1 MRTRASA
8 IVGRDAEL
16 EVLRHGLDQAARGY
30 GGPVFLVGEAGIGK
44 TRLAETT
51 TSLGLEAGLVT
62 LRGRVGTLGPM
73 VPFRPITEA
82 LLSLLRRGE
91 LDGIGD
97 LGPYRGVLGRFI
109 PEWATGEPQTQA
121 PSIVVLAE
129 ALLRLL
135 SMIGRDRGCLLVL
148 EDLQAADAETL
159 AIIEYLI
166 DNLADA
172 PILLLSTLRAE
183 RCDALDLATAT
194 ALRDTGAVLELARLD
209 RAGTCRVAASVLDVA
224 VDALPEPLADWLWQG
239 SAGVP
244 FVIEELVAEV
254 TKSGLVS
261 PVEEA
266 TELALGESL
275 TATAVPAAV
284 VRSVGHRANRL
295 GPDATRVL
303 SLAAVTGNRFS
314 LPVVRE
320 ATGIDDRTLLATLH
334 AGMAAALVGPD
345 EPAPDWYA
353 FRHPLSAEALLA
365 ALTPTERAEL
375 SRQAA
380 DAVERLHPDLDGDWC
395 ALVAELRLHAGELAR
410 AGRLYAAAGER
421 ALTSGG
427 VLSAIAMLDRA
438 RRSLTPAGDPDLYA
452 DIVNSLVLALGET
465 GQFDRA
471 FELADVVDALGGAGL
486 RPTRQAALHAR
497 LAAVGDLAARWT
509 DASDQIAKAR
519 ALIGPD
525 AADEDTAPVDG
536 IAAHLALSM
545 PGPDRLRTAEELAHR
560 AATAAERAPLPVV
573 ACEAWQLLGVLARER
588 DLGTANAYFDRAERF
603 AARHRLPIQRVYSQ
617 VLKAGTT
624 YLADG
629 SVDEMEQAR
638 QQALRIGA
646 LPLAYIAEGI
656 IAMRTV
662 LHGDYA
668 TAARMVDDCLG
679 VASRM
684 HAGQTLS
691 YILVVKGT
699 LAAHRGDR
707 RGMTAALDELDR
719 SGTGAA
725 YELSLAYGLARTF
738 CALLEEDREL
748 AQRELSQALAYD
760 AENPTTFHVAGKNG
774 LALLLGVLAERAGW
788 AHYETVTATAAST
801 MRWNRQFVA
810 LARAVLLGREG
821 RGAEAGA
828 AVAEALEAAAL
839 FPMARHLGLRLV
851 ADEAHAHGWG
861 TPVEWLREAENY
873 FHCDDPAP
881 IAGACRALLRQ
892 FGAPVRQRRAGSDR
906 IPAGLRRLG
915 VTTRELEVGRLL
927 VERIGNKAIAER
939 LFISPRT
946 VEKHVASLLVRTQSD
961 DREALITYLRG
972 ELG

>member
-16 EVLRHGLDQAARGY
+16 EVLRHGLDQAAQGY
-30 GGPVFLVGEAGIGK
+30 GGAVFLVGEAGIGK

-73 VPFRPITEA
+73 VPFRPVTEA
-82 LLSLLRRGE
+82 LLSLQRRGE

-135 SMIGRDRGCLLVL
+135 SMIGRDRGCLVVL

-183 RCDALDLATAT
+183 RCDALELATAT
-194 ALRDTGAVLELARLD
+194 ALRDAGAVLELARLD

-224 VDALPEPLADWLWQG
+224 VDGLPEPLADWLWQG

-345 EPAPDWYA
+345 EPAPDWYG

-380 DAVERLHPDLDGDWC
+380 DAIERLHPDLDGDWC
-395 ALVAELRLHAGELAR
+395 ALVA
-410 AGRLYAAAGER
+410 
-421 ALTSGG
+421 
-427 VLSAIAMLDRA
+427 
-438 RRSLTPAGDPDLYA
+438 
-452 DIVNSLVLALGET
+452 DIVSSLVLALGET

-471 FELADVVDALGGAGL
+471 FELADVVDGLGGAGL

-509 DASDQIAKAR
+509 EASDQIAKAR

-545 PGPDRLRTAEELAHR
+545 PGPDRLRTAEELARR

-588 DLGTANAYFDRAERF
+588 DLGTANAYFDRAKRF
-603 AARHRLPIQRVYSQ
+603 AARHRLPIQGVYSQ

-788 AHYETVTATAAST
+788 AHYETVTATAAGT

-851 ADEAHAHGWG
+851 AEEAHAHGWG

-873 FHCDDPAP
+873 FHGDEPAP

-946 VEKHVASLLVRTQSD
+946 VEKHVASLLVRTRSD